1 MRSLRPS
8 IAIADFD
15 DAVENHLVGKIN
27 DLGPPSGNPEEDDD
41 RIEALRSDLH
51 GAIAK
56 VLADHGITV
65 VASRAGAVAHR
76 SVGP

>member
-41 RIEALRSDLH
+41 RIEALRSDP
-51 GAIAK
+51 GRR
-56 VLADHGITV
+56 G
-65 VASRAGAVAHR
+65 
-76 SVGP
+76 GPPFGRPLTAPR